1 MVGLAVL
8 LWLAGQCLG
17 NIPVPS
23 ATEDTAVLTD
33 GITPGQEINPKQE
46 NQPTSKDPVMLL
58 EELV

>member
-1 MVGLAVL
+1 ML